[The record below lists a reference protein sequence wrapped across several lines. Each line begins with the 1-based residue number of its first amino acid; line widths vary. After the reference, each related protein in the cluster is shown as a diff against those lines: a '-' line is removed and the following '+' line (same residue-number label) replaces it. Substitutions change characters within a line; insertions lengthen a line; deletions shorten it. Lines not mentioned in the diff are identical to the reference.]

1 MPVTFSPAKHA
12 PKPFDPN
19 SSSGPSSNT
28 DGGIAARILQ
38 NACYQQYRQS
48 DEILQSSFDNLENE
62 SWNKEFDIIPQSNG
76 FVDTVLHAYNQHR
89 VLVIR
94 PDDVWLAI
102 LVQFGSFINA
112 NSETLRSQF
121 VRHKGKKELTVKGDR
136 RNVDYEELASKMT
149 EKIEENVVDPT
160 LRAWVLPDFS
170 TTTVNDTTVCSIVM
184 MATMKKYFTYKIQLL
199 CGIPRVTLAGEK
211 ADWEK
216 ILVRLDKLKEYGLH
230 AIAWYHLLHPIIV
243 RFVRAFDAPDSEENL
258 DFWQKVAHYSGGGSG
273 PRYLSGWITAFCVFD
288 DEGKWL
294 GNPIKKDVKEL
305 PDARSLPIADFSATY
320 TEITLLP
327 PRIRHFIGD
336 GAEQVYLKLDGVQ
349 YHFIDSQDVP
359 SGYSEVDVLLDDD
372 GTEYKCMMVA
382 GAVGMRVSSSEAG
395 GAKDMVEPVAGWW
408 MFTKQ
413 PEGKFRDEHYG
424 GDDGDDGNAPV
435 PHHVLGGSIAG
446 GSEKG
451 PTELGGEV
459 NDQKESKPGAGQI
472 QDGAGCCKCIIM

>member
-1 MPVTFSPAKHA
+1 MSVTFSPAKHA

-19 SSSGPSSNT
+19 SSSGPSTNT
-28 DGGIAARILQ
+28 NGGIAARILQ
-38 NACYQQYRQS
+38 KACYQQYRQS
-48 DEILQSSFDNLENE
+48 DEILQSSFDNLEND

-89 VLVIR
+89 VLIIR
-94 PDDVWLAI
+94 PDDV
-102 LVQFGSFINA
+102 
-112 NSETLRSQF
+112 ETLRSHF
-121 VRHKGKKELTVKGDR
+121 VRQKGKKELTVKGDR

-149 EKIEENVVDPT
+149 KKIEENVVDPA

-184 MATMKKYFTYKIQLL
+184 MASMKKYFTYKFQLL

-216 ILVRLDKLKEYGLH
+216 ILVRLDKLRENGLH
-230 AIAWYHLLHPIIV
+230 AIAWYHLLHPIV
-243 RFVRAFDAPDSEENL
+243 LRF
-258 DFWQKVAHYSGGGSG
+258 QKVAHYSSGGSG
-273 PRYLSGWITAFCVFD
+273 PTYLSGWITAFCVFD

-294 GNPIKKDVKEL
+294 GNPIKKDLKEL
-305 PDARSLPIADFSATY
+305 PDARSLPVADFSATY

-327 PRIRHFIGD
+327 PIIRDFIGD

-349 YHFIDSQDVP
+349 YHLIDSQDVP
-359 SGYSEVDVLLDDD
+359 SGYSEVDVLLDDN

-382 GAVGMRVSSSEAG
+382 GAVGMSVGSSEAG
-395 GAKDMVEPVAGWW
+395 GAKDIVGPVAGWW

-424 GDDGDDGNAPV
+424 GDDADDGNAPCCRRV
-435 PHHVLGGSIAG
+435 
-446 GSEKG
+446 
-451 PTELGGEV
+451 GERAYRTRRR
-459 NDQKESKPGAGQI
+459 G
-472 QDGAGCCKCIIM
+472 